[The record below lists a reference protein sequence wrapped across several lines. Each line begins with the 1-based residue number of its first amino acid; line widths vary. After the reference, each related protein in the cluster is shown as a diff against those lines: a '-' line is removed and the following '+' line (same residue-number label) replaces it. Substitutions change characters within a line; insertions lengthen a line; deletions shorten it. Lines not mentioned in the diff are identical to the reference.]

1 MQVFM
6 RVYFDAASG
15 SMVEDS
21 SPVLDEEPDY
31 ADETPD
37 QHDKRIE
44 HEAYREAASRLLPI
58 LWACIGFVRDAR
70 NSADCRFRIDLM
82 GYIFGSPE
90 LSQLS
95 EDVLGIRH
103 NKTRAAVSAEIIK
116 FQRQNQLTELLA
128 QKRVESRKSYHRTRK
143 EKLATA

>member
-1 MQVFM
+1 M
-6 RVYFDAASG
+6 RVYFDAATG
-15 SMVEDS
+15 AMVEDS
-21 SPVLDEEPDY
+21 KPAFDEEPDY
-31 ADETPD
+31 ADETPE

-44 HEAYREAASRLLPI
+44 HEAYREAATRLLPI

-70 NSADCRFRIDLM
+70 SSADCRFRIDLM
-82 GYIFGSPE
+82 GYVFGSPE

-116 FQRQNQLTELLA
+116 FQRQNQLVELLA
-128 QKRVESRKSYHRTRK
+128 QKRAPSRKAYHKTRK
-143 EKLATA
+143 NKLATK